1 MGLGRKTKGG
11 IKLKIAF
18 ISGPYR
24 ATNGKTVLENI
35 RHAEKYAI
43 KYWQLGYAV
52 ICPHLNTAFFDGL
65 AEDHVWIDGDI
76 EILKRC
82 DVIVM
87 IPGFDHSLGSV
98 EELKIARDIGLEI
111 IFED

>member
-1 MGLGRKTKGG
+1 M
-11 IKLKIAF
+11 KLAF

-24 ATNGKTVLENI
+24 SSNGKTILENV

-43 KYWQLGYAV
+43 KYWRLGYAV

-65 AEDHVWIDGDI
+65 APDNIWLQGDL

-87 IPGFDHSLGSV
+87 IPGWEKSSGSKQ
-98 EELKIARDIGLEI
+98 EYHLALNYGLEI
-111 IFED
+111 IIEEVLVCKKT

>member
-1 MGLGRKTKGG
+1 M
-11 IKLKIAF
+11 KIAF

-24 ATNGKTVLENI
+24 PTNGKTVLQNI

-43 KYWQLGYAV
+43 KYYQLGYAT

-65 AEDHVWIDGDI
+65 ADDWVWLKGDI

-87 IPGFDHSLGSV
+87 IPGWKGSMGSK
-98 EELKIARDIGLEI
+98 EERIIAEEYGLEI
-111 IFED
+111 IYEEP

>member
-1 MGLGRKTKGG
+1 M
-11 IKLKIAF
+11 KLAF

-24 ATNGKTVLENI
+24 PSNGKTVLENI

-43 KYWQLGYAV
+43 KYWRLGYAV
-52 ICPHLNTAFFDGL
+52 ICPHLNTAFFTGL
-65 AEDHVWIDGDI
+65 CPDETWLKGDL

-87 IPGFDHSLGSV
+87 IPGSMESHGACA
-98 EELKIARDIGLEI
+98 ELDIALESGI
-111 IFED
+111 QVVYDDEGRG